1 MANKDESW
9 QASNGSSGDGG
20 RKRSST
26 FSQMQSKGYLDR
38 VKEKR
43 REVSTVMMKLVIMT
57 ISYYKGERLKML
69 KAFSFW
75 VMSLCRKG
83 LVRKFILPI
92 ICASWESCRYGS
104 LDSRTSTH
112 CIIDNFLGNL
122 HIPALGR
129 LMINEDDGHN
139 LLLWNTQDAASKCA
153 IVINIFVH
161 RMARVY
167 KGGMKTGITPLLT
180 LGSL

>member
-1 MANKDESW
+1 MTNKDESW
-9 QASNGSSGDGG
+9 QVSNGSSGDGG

-43 REVSTVMMKLVIMT
+43 REVSTVMMTLVIMT
-57 ISYYKGERLKML
+57 ISYKGKRLKMP
-69 KAFSFW
+69 KTFSFG
-75 VMSLCRKG
+75 VMSLRRKE
-83 LVRKFILPI
+83 LVQKFILPI

-112 CIIDNFLGNL
+112 CIIDNFLGYL

-129 LMINEDDGHN
+129 LLINEDDGHN
-139 LLLWNTQDAASKCA
+139 LLL
-153 IVINIFVH
+153 
-161 RMARVY
+161 
-167 KGGMKTGITPLLT
+167 
-180 LGSL
+180 

>member
-1 MANKDESW
+1 MTNKDESL
-9 QASNGSSGDGG
+9 QASNGISGDGG

-43 REVSTVMMKLVIMT
+43 REVSTVMMILVIMT
-57 ISYYKGERLKML
+57 ISNYKGKRLKML
-69 KAFSFW
+69 KAFSFG
-75 VMSLCRKG
+75 VMSLCKKG

-139 LLLWNTQDAASKCA
+139 LLCISWQHVMCNC
-153 IVINIFVH
+153 N
-161 RMARVY
+161 
-167 KGGMKTGITPLLT
+167 
-180 LGSL
+180 

>member
-1 MANKDESW
+1 MVEMTNKDESL
-9 QASNGSSGDGG
+9 QASNGISGDGG

-43 REVSTVMMKLVIMT
+43 REVSTVMMILVIMT
-57 ISYYKGERLKML
+57 ISNYKGKRLKML
-69 KAFSFW
+69 KSFSFW
-75 VMSLCRKG
+75 EINLRRKE
-83 LVRKFILPI
+83 LVRMFILPI

-112 CIIDNFLGNL
+112 CIIDNFLGYL

-129 LMINEDDGHN
+129 LLIMEMIGTTSN
-139 LLLWNTQDAASKCA
+139 LFHSSK
-153 IVINIFVH
+153 
-161 RMARVY
+161 
-167 KGGMKTGITPLLT
+167 
-180 LGSL
+180 